1 MSSDHDLER
10 LLGDA
15 QETLPGPDPGATE
28 RARAAALATA
38 RRERPRRGRVAAL
51 VGASL
56 VLAAVLAVGIGSLGA
71 PSVTASRGPISLGF
85 MPEPG
90 WYAFQTGGENGELYQ
105 TVAIASNV
113 PLDRE
118 DQVAGAADP
127 SGLPYSTLLKLP
139 EKGIVIV
146 ASFAR
151 PPGPLFSSPF
161 RTELELPLGIR
172 DATPIQYGT
181 QLRPEEP
188 LGQYEIRGLIR
199 RHDVTLHVYF
209 GSPKPSAAQLAEAD
223 RQLSGV
229 VVRRASDADAP
240 ARRPMATI
248 VAAAPGI
255 VDRTV
260 TCVPVLVGGV
270 RQVDTLA
277 RAGSGRR
284 GSSWD
289 SPAFAATKT
298 TISGAAA
305 TAVDDNLV
313 WVTAGAPSPQATVVS
328 TLVGFTFPMRSW
340 GTVAI
345 SRKYCRTST
354 KRVPF
359 TRKGLSGGAVG
370 PFDDQW
376 DCQPGR
382 RVIVRVRAVVRS
394 KTTLSSF
401 RGFLRTTVPVKSA
414 KLVVATPGGKALS
427 YAEVFES
434 GKSRLFVSPSCFPD

>member
-1 MSSDHDLER
+1 MSSDHELER
-10 LLGDA
+10 LLGEA
-15 QETLPGPDPGATE
+15 RETLPTPDVDSTE

-38 RRERPRRGRVAAL
+38 RRQRPRRGRVAAL
-51 VGASL
+51 GASL

-71 PSVTASRGPISLGF
+71 PTVTASRGPISLGF
-85 MPEPG
+85 LPEPG
-90 WYAFQTGGENGELYQ
+90 WYAFQTGGENSDLYQ
-105 TVAIASNV
+105 TVAVASNV

-127 SGLPYSTLLKLP
+127 SGLPYATLLRLP
-139 EKGIVIV
+139 AKGIVIV

-151 PPGPLFSSPF
+151 PSGLPFSRRIEP
-161 RTELELPLGIR
+161 ELELPLGIR

-199 RHDVTLHVYF
+199 RHDVTVHIYF
-209 GSPKPSAAQLAEAD
+209 GSPKPLAAQLAEAD
-223 RQLSGV
+223 RQLARV
-229 VVRRASDADAP
+229 VVRRASDTDTTSKP
-240 ARRPMATI
+240 AVTAL
-248 VAAAPGI
+248 ASAPGI

-313 WVTAGAPSPQATVVS
+313 WVTAGAPSPEATVVS

-345 SRKYCRTST
+345 SRRYCRTST
-354 KRVPF
+354 QRIPL

-382 RVIVRVRAVVRS
+382 RVIVRIRAVVRS

-414 KLVVATPGGKALS
+414 KLVVAAEGGKTLS
-427 YAEVFES
+427 YAEVSES
-434 GKSRLFVSPSCFPD
+434 GKSRLFVAPSCFPD